1 MKFEFVSRNATRD
14 KGPSP
19 LLKTI
24 YWFNWYNNRIDVAA
38 QLMSTAL
45 TQNLL
50 LEKLFIRRI
59 DDTRDKSRVRKQMC
73 SCYRFAQF

>member
-1 MKFEFVSRNATRD
+1 MNFNESHDRMKFEFVSRNATRD

-50 LEKLFIRRI
+50 LEKLFIRRLLI
-59 DDTRDKSRVRKQMC
+59 LAAKPRS
-73 SCYRFAQF
+73 